1 MKSVIVHGE
10 ATEEL
15 DNAIKYYEKQKMGL
29 GLDLLSEIEQALEK
43 IKINPNL
50 GTPHTIQGLRR
61 YVIRRFPF
69 IIFYL
74 EFEALIWVVAIAHGK
89 RKPDYW
95 KKRKLE

>member
-1 MKSVIVHGE
+1 MKSVTIHSE

-29 GLDLLSEIEQALEK
+29 GLDLLSEIEQVLEK

-50 GTPHTIQGLRR
+50 GTDHTIEGVSR
-61 YVIRRFPF
+61 YVIRRFPY
-69 IIFYL
+69 IIFYV
-74 EFEALIWVVAIAHGK
+74 EFEAFIWLVAIAHGK

-95 KKRKLE
+95 KKRNLE